1 MKDWLI
7 IDGYN
12 LLCRIFPKTLGAGAA
27 IIARN
32 RKNMLALIEP
42 LVNLL
47 AAKITIVYDGAAV
60 EPRPGERESEIIE
73 VVYTPPNISADSYIE
88 NLVWKAARPENILVV
103 TSDRMERDGAGAGGA
118 ETMAASLFMEKIAT
132 EQARLSSRMDKH
144 NKTQKGPTLGDFFD
158 ISGHKSTPDPA

>member
-12 LLCRIFPKTLGAGAA
+12 LLCRIFPKTPGAGAA

-60 EPRPGERESEIIE
+60 EPRPGELESEIIE

-103 TSDRMERDGAGAGGA
+103 TSDRMERDGSAGYATIIRIYRNDAANMEAELAEIRAGLV
-118 ETMAASLFMEKIAT
+118 AAHRFS
-132 EQARLSSRMDKH
+132 
-144 NKTQKGPTLGDFFD
+144 
-158 ISGHKSTPDPA
+158 